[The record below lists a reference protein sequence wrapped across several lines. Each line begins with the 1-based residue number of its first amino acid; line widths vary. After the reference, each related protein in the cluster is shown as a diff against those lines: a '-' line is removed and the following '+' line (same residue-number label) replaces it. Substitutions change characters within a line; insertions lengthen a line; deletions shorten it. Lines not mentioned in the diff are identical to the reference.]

1 MGLGPTIL
9 WSCFCVVLDSLPMTR
24 MMMTMMVIVNEMHA
38 HIL

>member
-9 WSCFCVVLDSLPMTR
+9 WSCLRVVLDGFPMTR
-24 MMMTMMVIVNEMHA
+24 MMMTMMVIVNGMHA